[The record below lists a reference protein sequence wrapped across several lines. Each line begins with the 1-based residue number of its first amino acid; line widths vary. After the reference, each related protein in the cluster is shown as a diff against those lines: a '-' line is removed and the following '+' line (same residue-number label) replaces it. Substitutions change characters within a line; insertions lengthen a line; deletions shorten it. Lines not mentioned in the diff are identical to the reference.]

1 MTTYQNEFMKHSED
15 QRSNLFWH
23 YYWTQ
28 TNNPMQW
35 SSFYK
40 YISKT
45 PSEALQLLAHN
56 GMKGVME
63 VLIKNW
69 CEEYFGEPFELPLAR
84 NEKGFD
90 IHNKSNTRKIEVKT
104 AWASVNPT
112 NNSNIVGFGNLV
124 SKRGLCSHVLF
135 YNGFN
140 DANAFYLFA
149 HDEVYDKLQF
159 TGTEHQPQIRYSP
172 VFTTRRV
179 ITSKCY
185 NNSKHFLQR
194 RITL

>member
-1 MTTYQNEFMKHSED
+1 MTNYQKNHMQHSNEQK
-15 QRSNLFWH
+15 SNIFWN
-23 YYWTQ
+23 YYWQQ

-40 YISKT
+40 YINKT
-45 PSEALQLLAHN
+45 SDQALQLLAHN

-69 CEEYFGEPFELPLAR
+69 CEEYFGESFELPTAR

-90 IHNKSNTRKIEVKT
+90 IQNKSGTRKIEVKT

-112 NNSNIVGFGNLV
+112 NNSNIVGFGNIV
-124 SKRGLCSHVLF
+124 SKRGFCSHVLF

-140 DANAFYLFA
+140 DSNAFYLFE
-149 HDEVYDKLQF
+149 HDDVYDTLQF
-159 TGTEHQPQIRYSP
+159 TGTKLQPQIRYSP

-179 ITSKCY
+179 ATSKCY
-185 NNSKHFLQR
+185 NNSLEFLKR